1 MRNEVNP
8 DHMPM
13 LTRLA
18 YQFGMSLQELLVAL
32 EKLGVSVDEMH
43 ERCCQAEGS
52 GIVPAVMAARGL
64 LHSKS
69 AGGVLV
75 LEKVDGR
82 IELPGGKVGGGL
94 SIRQGLVRE
103 WFEETGIVISVDED
117 PIYIWDKPAGMPP
130 KWIGIPYL
138 CMVFRVHLVNPLRHT
153 VRLSDEHVSSHW
165 IDPTP
170 EHLIPYGDQIPEET
184 RRALDIFY
192 RNHIMIPEGLEQQGY
207 HSRDHEIAIL
217 ESRIALLEQALHDAS
232 LPVP

>member
-1 MRNEVNP
+1 
-8 DHMPM
+8 M

-18 YQFGMSLQELLVAL
+18 YQFGMTLQDLLVAL

-43 ERCCQAEGS
+43 ERCCQVDGS

-69 AGGVLV
+69 AGGVLM
-75 LEKVDGR
+75 LEKADGR

-103 WFEETGIVISVDED
+103 FFEETRIVISVDED

-138 CMVFRVHLVNPLRHT
+138 CMVLRVHLVNPHCYQ
-153 VRLSDEHVSSHW
+153 VKLSDEHVGSHW
-165 IDPTP
+165 VDPAP
-170 EHLIPYGDQIPEET
+170 EYLIPYGDQIPEET

-192 RNHIMIPEGLEQQGY
+192 RNHIMIPGGLESHGY
-207 HSRDHEIAIL
+207 HMRDQEVAIL
-217 ESRIALLEQALHDAS
+217 HSRMALLEQALRDAS